1 MNTPERRL
9 WISLGAVAAVSVV
22 LIELLGIWGG
32 QMAGVSGALAVLMV
46 LSGRPAQR
54 RDFQLLSRRGR
65 VIFLFATIA
74 AFAFILFLGNRG
86 TRNALLVDIG
96 EFVLIGALLLL
107 YALFSKTMDTL
118 WARFSRR

>member
-1 MNTPERRL
+1 
-9 WISLGAVAAVSVV
+9 
-22 LIELLGIWGG
+22 
-32 QMAGVSGALAVLMV
+32 MAGVSGALAVLMV